1 MSTAA
6 TIDVLL
12 RANTAQYRAAMIDA
26 GRVANQNLGLI
37 QQEAR
42 KTAAVMQNFQKA
54 AVGFVSLQALN
65 SAGGALLQVA
75 KQQQALVN
83 SMKAST
89 GSAKL
94 SADALSFVSQT
105 AKQLGL
111 DYQTAAE
118 GFQRMTASATANG
131 VAMKD
136 QQRLFLEVS
145 KAATALQIA
154 PEKVD
159 RAMTALSQSFSKGRF
174 QAEEL
179 RQQLAEAIPGVLPR
193 YQIAVMKMVEGT
205 NLAGKSFDQLLQG
218 GLLDVKTFLPAMT
231 QAFAEL
237 GVNWKAASTSLQAES
252 NRLGNAWRDMKLE
265 LAGGAFSD
273 TAIAGIKG
281 ATVALEGMGT
291 VLPILV
297 PAAASLAA
305 VKLGE
310 RAAGWVK
317 GLNAAH
323 TAMMAEA
330 LGAEAAAAALVHKT
344 KREMEDAVASAA
356 RAQKAYGGSI
366 AADLAAKVATDA
378 HSRALLQHKAATDG
392 AAAASGRLALAGKAA
407 LGFFG
412 GPAGLAFVVA
422 STAISWLAF
431 RDNTNAASQALV
443 DWAGSADQAISKFKE
458 LNALQQASEIAKL
471 QDSIKA
477 KAEQFESD
485 MASITGSV
493 QQLFAQGFDRSLG
506 AYDLYPESAQAAARA
521 YLATTGALVKEFQA
535 GKLKAD
541 EYAAA
546 LATANTKLLE
556 DEAAARLLKDR
567 LLEKAGVVGT
577 LTRELQHNQA
587 QLDTLTGKQGT
598 AASAADNHAAALRG
612 LAGAAQSATAQ
623 MGSLFGSFSDSV
635 WQSQIEYIRKTRGEY
650 AAFQVTQGKAI
661 LDKGGPNAL
670 TPDERS
676 AYNATDAFMKQHFA
690 RMKAYDEQ
698 KEAAKATARTHADAG
713 QDALRAAQAR
723 QQEYQLEIAAGD
735 ALNSSRRELLKF
747 ELLLRDTRDK
757 TIKSKA
763 DEIRAILQA
772 NVVLEDQIDAT
783 RRLQEEKLRGLAV
796 DRQIA
801 DDMEAMQKK
810 HSRDMQALRHGGNTA
825 AWNGIAN
832 GVSDQFR
839 DMRKQMDG
847 DLQNRL
853 ASIPLD
859 QFERRNAEQNAYLE
873 LIGKTVIAES
883 EAMAQSRKNFEE
895 MLAAQSDWRNGMRSS
910 LEDYIAAA
918 EDIAGQTKTLTNSFL
933 QGTEDL
939 LTDFFTKGKA
949 DWRSYFDNIAAE
961 FMRMAVRAQ
970 LAKAVKKFLPG
981 LADDG
986 SSGASMQSAASAL
999 SASAMPLYGAAAAL
1013 QAAAASLAA
1022 AGVANGGSAAVGG
1035 TGGGGWTG
1043 MFTSLL
1049 GMWSGMSGGGGYVA
1063 SSNGVTGQQFA
1074 DVFEDFM
1081 GGYADGGFTGRG
1093 GKYQPAGMVHKGE
1106 GVLSQPEINAL
1117 GGESGFNALRRAI
1130 RSGYANGG
1138 MVGGSGRVRLGRGPE
1153 DSAGPGA
1160 GRGRAITVEQHFHNP
1175 RLYDRRSDSQR
1186 AADSAMKLSAA
1197 TRFA

>member
-37 QQEAR
+37 QQEAK
-42 KTAAVMQNFQKA
+42 KTAAVMANFQKA
-54 AVGFVSLQALN
+54 AVGFISVQALRS
-65 SAGGALLQVA
+65 SAGALLEVT

-83 SMKAST
+83 AMKAST

-94 SADALSFVSQT
+94 SADALSFVGQT
-105 AKQLGL
+105 AKTLGL
-111 DYQTAAE
+111 DFQTAAE
-118 GFQRMTASATANG
+118 GFQRMTASASANG
-131 VAMKD
+131 IAMQD

-145 KAATALQIA
+145 RAATALQIA

-179 RQQLAEAIPGVLPR
+179 RQQLAEAIPGVVPR
-193 YQIAVMKMVEGT
+193 FQIAVMKMVEGT

-218 GLLDVKTFLPAMT
+218 GMLDVKKFLPAMT

-237 GVNWKAASTSLQAES
+237 GVNWKAES
-252 NRLGNAWRDMKLE
+252 NRLGNAWRDMKLG

-281 ATVALEGMGT
+281 ATIALEGMGT

-310 RAAGWVK
+310 SAAGWVR
-317 GLNAAH
+317 GLNAVHAATIAEAVAAEQATGAILLKARAEVADALAVQKRALAIGGSLAADVNAIAAVRAHDVALRAH
-323 TAMMAEA
+323 T
-330 LGAEAAAAALVHKT
+330 
-344 KREMEDAVASAA
+344 VASNA
-356 RAQKAYGGSI
+356 
-366 AADLAAKVATDA
+366 
-378 HSRALLQHKAATDG
+378 
-392 AAAASGRLALAGKAA
+392 AAAASGRLAIAGKSA
-407 LGFFG
+407 LAFFG

-521 YLATTGALVKEFQA
+521 YLATTGALVTQFQA

-541 EYAAA
+541 EYSAA

-623 MGSLFGSFSDSV
+623 MGSLFGSFSDSI
-635 WQSQIEYIRKTRGEY
+635 WQSQIEWIRKTKGEY

-661 LDKGGPNAL
+661 LDKGGPNAM
-670 TPDERS
+670 TPEERS
-676 AYNATDAFMKQHFA
+676 AYNATDAFMKQHFG

-698 KEAAKATARTHADAG
+698 KKAAKAAARTQADAG

-810 HSRDMQALRHGGNTA
+810 HARDMQALRHGGNTA

-853 ASIPLD
+853 ATIPLD

-910 LEDYIAAA
+910 IEDYIAAA
-918 EDIAGQTKTLTNSFL
+918 EDIAGQTKNLTNSFL

-939 LTDFFTKGKA
+939 LTDFFMKGKA
-949 DWRSYFDNIAAE
+949 DWRGYFDSIAAE
-961 FMRMAVRAQ
+961 FMRMAVRSQ
-970 LAKAVKKFLPG
+970 ISKLMKKFLPG
-981 LADDG
+981 LDDG

-1022 AGVANGGSAAVGG
+1022 AGVANGGTAPMGG
-1035 TGGGGWTG
+1035 AGGGGGGWTS
-1043 MFTSLL
+1043 MFTSIL
-1049 GMWSGMSGGGGYVA
+1049 GMWSGMSKMGGGYVA

-1074 DVFEDFM
+1074 DVFDDFM
-1081 GGYADGGFTGRG
+1081 GGWAAGGYTGPG
-1093 GKYQPAGMVHKGE
+1093 GRNQPAGMVHKGE

-1160 GRGRAITVEQHFHNP
+1160 GRGRPLVVEQHFHNP
-1175 RLYDRRSDSQR
+1175 RMYDRSSETQR
-1186 AADSAMKLSAA
+1186 AADSAMKLKEG